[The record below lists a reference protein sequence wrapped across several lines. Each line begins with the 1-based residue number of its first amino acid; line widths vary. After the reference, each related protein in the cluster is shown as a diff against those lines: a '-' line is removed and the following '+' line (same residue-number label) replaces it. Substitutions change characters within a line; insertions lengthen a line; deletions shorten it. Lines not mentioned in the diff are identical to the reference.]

1 MTQIDRYLL
10 IIYFRVLAICFCSI
24 TGLIVIIQLFNNLTE
39 FMDHG
44 AKADGLFMVL
54 VAYFGPYILTLFD
67 QLSGLL
73 ALMAVLFAIT
83 WITRTNELTALLA
96 AGITKR
102 RILRPLMFASAAVIG
117 SAAVVREVWIPQFQD
132 SLEKNPQD
140 LKADVTRTVRAAHD
154 PKLGIWL
161 EGKNLIPA
169 KRELT
174 SPVVRIQ
181 PGPLAGIA
189 RQILASVAKP
199 EQADSDHPVG
209 YRMQNVSMPRNIDSV
224 ASVRTERGEPLLL
237 TRSDCPWLQ
246 PGECF
251 LVSDIKFETL
261 RGGSTWKKYASTL
274 ELIHHVQIGNA
285 PNLDELRVQ
294 VHSRVVRPVVDWT
307 VLLLG
312 IPIVLTR
319 PDRNMF
325 WVAGVAMLVV
335 GGFMVVVIGL
345 NAAGGSGV
353 YVSPLMAAWLPV
365 LAVLPWGYQK
375 TVAAFES

>member
-1 MTQIDRYLL
+1 MLWSASDFFVSRTDCRMTQIDRYLL

-251 LVSDIKFETL
+251 WSAT
-261 RGGSTWKKYASTL
+261 SS
-274 ELIHHVQIGNA
+274 
-285 PNLDELRVQ
+285 
-294 VHSRVVRPVVDWT
+294 SRRSAAVRHGKSMPPRW
-307 VLLLG
+307 
-312 IPIVLTR
+312 
-319 PDRNMF
+319 N
-325 WVAGVAMLVV
+325 
-335 GGFMVVVIGL
+335 
-345 NAAGGSGV
+345 
-353 YVSPLMAAWLPV
+353 
-365 LAVLPWGYQK
+365 
-375 TVAAFES
+375 